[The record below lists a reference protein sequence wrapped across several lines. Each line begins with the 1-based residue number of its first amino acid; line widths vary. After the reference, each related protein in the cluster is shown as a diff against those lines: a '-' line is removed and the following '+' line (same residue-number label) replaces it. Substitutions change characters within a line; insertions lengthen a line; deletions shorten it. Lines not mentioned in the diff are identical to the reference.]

1 MSARR
6 LAGMDALH
14 RLISGTIVCM
24 TKTLGGRSRATSTNA
39 RTVFMAGLLGFAGA
53 MHFIRPKPFDSI
65 VPPSLGNRRAW
76 TYASGGAELGCAALL
91 AVPATRRLGGA
102 ATAALMVA
110 VYPANIYTV
119 AKHWKSPKGR
129 AIALARLP
137 LQIPLVQMSWAIARS
152 GD

>member
-1 MSARR
+1 
-6 LAGMDALH
+6 
-14 RLISGTIVCM
+14 M
-24 TKTLGGRSRATSTNA
+24 TFSPGKRGRGRSTTPRAL
-39 RTVFMAGLLGFAGA
+39 FMSGLLGFAGT
-53 MHFIRPKPFDSI
+53 MHFIRPQPFDSI

-76 TYASGGAELGCAALL
+76 TYASGVAEIGCAALL
-91 AVPATRRLGGA
+91 AVPTTRRLGGA

-119 AKHWKSPKGR
+119 VKHWKSPKGR

-137 LQIPLVQMSWAIARS
+137 LQIPLVQMSWAIARN

>member
-1 MSARR
+1 
-6 LAGMDALH
+6 
-14 RLISGTIVCM
+14 M
-24 TKTLGGRSRATSTNA
+24 TKTLGGRSRATSTHA

-53 MHFIRPKPFDSI
+53 MHFLRPTPFDSI

-76 TYASGGAELGCAALL
+76 TYASGVAELGCAALL

-137 LQIPLVQMSWAIARS
+137 LQIPLVQMSWAIAREADS
-152 GD
+152 RR